1 MQFLD
6 VKTDY
11 AFKKVFGSE
20 GSKNILKS
28 FLNSIIEFKNH
39 QKIED
44 LEIVDPYNIPLLKGM
59 KDTFVDVKARLED
72 QTIVIIEMQVLN
84 HDGFEKRVLYNMTK
98 NYSQQLQKSEN
109 YSLLNPVI
117 ALTIVNFEMFDYEKY
132 KSNYI
137 LLEKEDFIEY
147 SGDVELIFIELPKF
161 KKSLEEC
168 KDIEDKWL
176 YFIKNSEDLSVI
188 PKDCENEIK
197 DAYKIAN
204 TANFTLDELELQ
216 RKRKEFIYIQKSSIT
231 KAKREG
237 LEQGIK
243 QGIEQG
249 VKQGIEQGI
258 EQGEKKAKMDI
269 VKTSLKRGVDIE
281 TIALITG
288 FTIEDIKL
296 IKDKH

>member
-11 AFKKVFGSE
+11 AFKKVFGSD

-28 FLNSIIEFKNH
+28 FLNSIIEFENN

-44 LEIVDPYNIPLLKGM
+44 LEIIDPYNIPVLKGM
-59 KDTFVDVKARLED
+59 KDTFVDVKVRLED

-84 HDGFEKRVLYNMTK
+84 YDGFEKRVLYNMTK
-98 NYSQQLQKSEN
+98 NYSQQLQKGED
-109 YSLLNPVI
+109 YHLLNSVI
-117 ALTIVNFEMFDYEKY
+117 ALTIVNFKMFEYEKY

-137 LLEKEDFIEY
+137 LLEKEEFTKY

-176 YFIKNSEDLSVI
+176 YFIKHSEDLSVI
-188 PKDCENEIK
+188 PKNCENEIK
-197 DAYKIAN
+197 DAYEIAN
-204 TANFTLDELELQ
+204 TANFSLDELELQ
-216 RKRKEFIYIQKSSIT
+216 RKRKEFIYIQRNSIE

-237 LEQGIK
+237 HQEGFEEGKK
-243 QGIEQG
+243 Q
-249 VKQGIEQGI
+249 
-258 EQGEKKAKMDI
+258 
-269 VKTSLKRGVDIE
+269 RDIE
-281 TIALITG
+281 IAKNLLLSKVDLETISRSTG
-288 FTIEDIKL
+288 LTIEEIGSIK
-296 IKDKH
+296 KEK